1 MGLVSGQGRLAL
13 HLKVVVDDLRY
24 DNLERWGVVERF
36 SCLGRDAHQNALA
49 SIGLARRL
57 CGLFGGG
64 SCVNGRL
71 TRFAFQPRAFRSA
84 FSCQKAATCCKR
96 GGILCG
102 ETVVAVSEAS
112 VWLRAERPRRRDE
125 P

>member
-1 MGLVSGQGRLAL
+1 MIVSGKGRLAL
-13 HLKVVVDDLRY
+13 LLKVVVDDLRY
-24 DNLERWGVVERF
+24 DNLERLGVVERF

-49 SIGLARRL
+49 FIGLARRL

-71 TRFAFQPRAFRSA
+71 TRFAFQSVAFRSA
-84 FSCQKAATCCKR
+84 SFCQNAATCCKR

-102 ETVVAVSEAS
+102 ETVAAVSEAS
-112 VWLRAERPRRRDE
+112 VWLRAELPRCRDE
-125 P
+125 LR